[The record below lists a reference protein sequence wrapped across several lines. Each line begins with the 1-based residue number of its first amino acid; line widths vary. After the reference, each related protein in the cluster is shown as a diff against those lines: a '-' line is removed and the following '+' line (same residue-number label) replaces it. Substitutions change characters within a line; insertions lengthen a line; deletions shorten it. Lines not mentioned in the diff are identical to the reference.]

1 MAISDADL
9 DGRGWY
15 SVRLRILAEQPEC
28 GKSMVVRKR
37 DMGYEL
43 ISLSGFFG
51 SVYLHLSRN
60 WLARC
65 SGSARC
71 CNGAVARGIDPR
83 VHRQLERNARRLDM
97 ESALKVVSNVEHRV
111 SGRGSR

>member
-9 DGRGWY
+9 GGRGWY
-15 SVRLRILAEQPEC
+15 SVRLRILDEQPEC

-43 ISLSGFFG
+43 ISLSGLFG
-51 SVYLHLSRN
+51 SVSLYLSRN

-71 CNGAVARGIDPR
+71 CNGAVASRGR
-83 VHRQLERNARRLDM
+83 VLPSLFLASYAVGPAR
-97 ESALKVVSNVEHRV
+97 
-111 SGRGSR
+111 

>member
-9 DGRGWY
+9 GGRGWY
-15 SVRLRILAEQPEC
+15 SVRLRILDEQPEC
-28 GKSMVVRKR
+28 GKSMDVRKR

-43 ISLSGFFG
+43 ISLSELFG
-51 SVYLHLSRN
+51 SVSLQLSRN

-65 SGSARC
+65 SGSVRC

-83 VHRQLERNARRLDM
+83 VHRQLERNARRLDT
-97 ESALKVVSNVEHRV
+97 ESALKVVGNVEHRV